1 MDGKAPSTVA
11 CGSAA
16 KRRSLPRVSD
26 DFPNASSFEDRHG
39 KVRWRYRRRGKTFS
53 LHGRPGDPEFKASYD
68 AAIRGEK
75 YKPPRV
81 VAHPAST
88 IAKSLR
94 AGWRIVT
101 TRTEEWKALDPASK
115 EQQTR
120 NAERFLERL
129 VPETETPYGDGLVAD
144 LKRKHVKAMLAD
156 LSATPHAARQVLTI
170 LRKIITAALDEEW
183 IEVDPTHRLKYRP
196 TYKGWR
202 AWTLDEREKFEAFW
216 PLGSPPRTAY
226 SLALY
231 LGHRRSDVARAKWAE
246 VMPGWASV
254 TQQKTGR
261 ALDLPVLPQLAA
273 ALGAINDRDGTYIL
287 INAYGRPYS
296 IKALGMRMQDW
307 TRQAGIGPGATM
319 HGLRKTLGKALAES
333 GATTRELMDILGHTD
348 IKHAELYTREAEQK
362 VLAEAGMGK
371 LLVGRFGR
379 GKPNG

>member
-1 MDGKAPSTVA
+1 MTDA
-11 CGSAA
+11 
-16 KRRSLPRVSD
+16 
-26 DFPNASSFEDRHG
+26 FPNAGSFEDRHG

-53 LHGRPGDPEFKASYD
+53 LHGEPGDPEFQASYD
-68 AAIRGEK
+68 AAVRGEK

-81 VAHPAST
+81 LHLPGAT

-101 TRTEEWKALDPASK
+101 TRTEEWKALDESSK

-120 NAERFLERL
+120 VAERFLERL
-129 VPETETPYGDGLVAD
+129 VPGTEMPYGDGLVSD
-144 LKRKHVKAMLAD
+144 LKRKHIKAVLAD
-156 LSATPHAARQVLTI
+156 LSDTPHAARHVLTI
-170 LRKIITAALDEEW
+170 IRKIITAALDEEW

-196 TYKGWR
+196 AYGGWR
-202 AWTLDEREKFEAFW
+202 AWTLEEREKFEAFW
-216 PLGSPPRTAY
+216 PPGSTARTAY

-246 VMPGWASV
+246 VVPGWASV
-254 TQQKTGR
+254 TQMKTGR
-261 ALDLPVLPQLAA
+261 ALDLPIMPQLAE
-273 ALGAINDRDGTYIL
+273 ALAAINDRESPYIL
-287 INAYGRPYS
+287 VNAYGRPYS

-307 TRQAGIGPGATM
+307 TRTAGLGPGATM

-348 IKHAELYTREAEQK
+348 IKHAELYSREAEQK
-362 VLAEAGMGK
+362 ILAESGMGK
-371 LLVGRFGR
+371 LLAGRFGR